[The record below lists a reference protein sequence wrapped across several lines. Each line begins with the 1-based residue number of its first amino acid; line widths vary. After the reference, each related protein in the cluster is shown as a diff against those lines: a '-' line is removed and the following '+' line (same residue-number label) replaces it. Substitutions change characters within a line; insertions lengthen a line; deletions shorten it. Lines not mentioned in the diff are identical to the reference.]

1 MATAQDPGTTALPG
15 SGSSSWKPP
24 GHGTRQLPACLV
36 DMNRRGIRHVRD
48 ERGPVV
54 LVIAPS
60 EDLPVEGFDNQDMF
74 GKLPSIGVLYLAA
87 ALEEAGFEAVVL
99 DRLYSEGGALE
110 LALEIHGH
118 APALVG
124 FGISDETVHATRQ
137 TLNLL
142 RLIYQGPVVIG
153 GYTPTMHAEEML
165 RAWPDVDFAV
175 VREGERAVVALAE
188 YIRGERALE
197 AVPNLVYLSG
207 DDVHSNPEHPLL
219 DVTGLAWPSR
229 QWAEPGDVA
238 PIVSR
243 RGCSSRCSFCSM
255 VPFYDRKLG
264 PAVRLRT
271 PADVAA
277 EIAHCISHG
286 AAHFMFYD
294 DCFGLATA
302 RERAW
307 CDQFLAEIQSRDL
320 DFTWA
325 IELRVIDVLRGEAQL
340 RRMCEAGLVHLAI
353 GMESLLPRQLALYQK
368 GYKQRDAFEA
378 IEIART
384 QDCDFQT
391 NVIFWDPW
399 ITLEEAMEH
408 VELLGRLG
416 IQDQLA
422 SANFPFYANLLTVR
436 KDTGLYTTLKEAG
449 MLRWAPDSFK
459 YEYELQDPDVV
470 AFRRG
475 AHLEFL
481 QRTRRLARP
490 PALWLSVPLLER
502 KGRRHE
508 ASALR
513 SFARAIAHTEY
524 EYFRALLEA
533 ALQMGS
539 IFQDAAQEIHAHY
552 GPQVDACSGLLPPTC
567 WHTQMTEGGS
577 R

>member
-1 MATAQDPGTTALPG
+1 V
-15 SGSSSWKPP
+15 SG
-24 GHGTRQLPACLV
+24 
-36 DMNRRGIRHVRD
+36 

-60 EDLPVEGFDNQDMF
+60 EDLPVQGFDNQDMF

-87 ALEEAGFEAVVL
+87 ALEAAGFKAVVL

-110 LALEIHGH
+110 LALEIQGY
-118 APALVG
+118 APSLVG
-124 FGISDETVHATRQ
+124 FSISDETVDYTRR

-165 RAWPDVDFAV
+165 CAWPDVDFAV
-175 VREGERAVVALAE
+175 VREGEQAIVALAKHV
-188 YIRGERALE
+188 RGKLAQD
-197 AVPNLVYLSG
+197 AVPNLVYRAG
-207 DDVHSNPEHPLL
+207 ENIRFNPEHPLL
-219 DVTGLAWPSR
+219 DVTELAWPSR
-229 QWAEPGDVA
+229 QWAKPGDVT

-243 RGCSSRCSFCSM
+243 RGCSSRCGFCSM
-255 VPFYDRKLG
+255 VPFYDRRLG

-271 PADVAA
+271 PGDVVA
-277 EIAHCISHG
+277 EIAHCISHR
-286 AAHFMFYD
+286 ADHFMFYD

-307 CDQFLAEIQSRDL
+307 CDQFLAEVRSRDL

-325 IELRVIDVLRGEAQL
+325 VELRVIDVLRGEAHL
-340 RRMCEAGLVHLAI
+340 RRMCEAGLVHLSI
-353 GMESLLPRQLALYQK
+353 GMESLLPRQLALYRK
-368 GYKQRDAFEA
+368 GYKQSDVFEA

-384 QDCDFQT
+384 LPCDFQT

-399 ITLEEAMEH
+399 ISLDEAREH

-436 KDTGLYTTLKEAG
+436 KDTGLYTMLNGAG
-449 MLRWAPDSFK
+449 MLRSAPNSFK
-459 YEYELQDPDVV
+459 FEYDMVDPDVV

-475 AHLEFL
+475 AYLEFL

-490 PALWLSVPLLER
+490 PALWLSVPQLER
-502 KGRRHE
+502 KGRRQE
-508 ASALR
+508 AVALR
-513 SFARAIAHTEY
+513 AFARAIAHTEY
-524 EYFRALLEA
+524 EYFRALLDAARQTGE
-533 ALQMGS
+533 ALQE
-539 IFQDAAQEIHAHY
+539 AAQEVHVRY
-552 GPQVDACSGLLPPTC
+552 GPQVDACSDWLPASWQYAQVSESGT
-567 WHTQMTEGGS
+567 

>member
-1 MATAQDPGTTALPG
+1 MT
-15 SGSSSWKPP
+15 
-24 GHGTRQLPACLV
+24 
-36 DMNRRGIRHVRD
+36 D

-87 ALEEAGFEAVVL
+87 ALEAAGFEAVVL
-99 DRLYSEGGALE
+99 DRLYSERGALE
-110 LALEIHGH
+110 LALEIHGY
-118 APALVG
+118 APSLVG
-124 FGISDETVHATRQ
+124 FGISDETVDATRR

-142 RLIYQGPVVIG
+142 RLIYHGPVVIG

-165 RAWPDVDFAV
+165 RSWPDVDFAV
-175 VREGERAVVALAE
+175 VREGEQAVVALAE

-197 AVPNLVYLSG
+197 AVPNLVHRAG
-207 DDVHSNPEHPLL
+207 EDIHFNPEHPLL
-219 DVTGLAWPSR
+219 DVTDLAWPSR
-229 QWAEPGDVA
+229 QWAEPGDVT

-243 RGCSSRCSFCSM
+243 RGCSSRCTFCSM
-255 VPFYDRKLG
+255 VPFYDRRLG
-264 PAVRLRT
+264 RPIRLRT
-271 PADVAA
+271 PGDVAA
-277 EIAHCISHG
+277 EVAQCVSQG
-286 AAHFMFYD
+286 ADHFMFYD

-302 RERAW
+302 RERTW
-307 CDQFLAEIQSRDL
+307 CDQFLAEVRSRHL
-320 DFTWA
+320 EFTWA
-325 IELRVIDVLRGEAQL
+325 IELRVIDILRGEAQL
-340 RRMCEAGLVHLAI
+340 RRMCEAGLVHLSI
-353 GMESLLPRQLALYQK
+353 GMESLLPRQLTLYQK

-378 IEIART
+378 IDMART
-384 QDCDFQT
+384 LDCDFQT

-399 ITLEEAMEH
+399 ITMEEAMEH

-436 KDTGLYTTLKEAG
+436 KGTGLHTKLKEAD

-459 YEYELQDPDVV
+459 YEYELLDPDVV

-502 KGRRHE
+502 KGNRDE
-508 ASALR
+508 ASTLR
-513 SFARAIAHTEY
+513 SFARAISRIEY

-533 ALQMGS
+533 ALQAG
-539 IFQDAAQEIHAHY
+539 IAFRDAAQEIHAHY
-552 GPQVDACSGLLPPTC
+552 GPQVDACWDLLPASS
-567 WHTQMTEGGS
+567 QYARMIEAGS